1 MSQLAGQSNVQG
13 SRRPAVGYG
22 GPDGAPQGACLLTA
36 HIRAI
41 TRIFAGRYLVQNTAV
56 HIPPWHEFLV
66 VSIGVNL
73 LWPVIRGEKG
83 SIRYLA
89 AMNWVINR
97 PWVPLLWLWCQVAK
111 AQKQCSY

>member
-1 MSQLAGQSNVQG
+1 M
-13 SRRPAVGYG
+13 GYG
-22 GPDGAPQGACLLTA
+22 GPDGPPQARCLLTA

-41 TRIFAGRYLVQNTAV
+41 TRIFAGRYYLVQNTAV

-83 SIRYLA
+83 SISGWYLA